1 MSMSYVK
8 LVEMLNWYGDNVD
21 SNIDTVE
28 ILSDTHVEIDGK
40 EYMVL
45 NEDEAKEEF
54 KRYQEDLLDDMGLDS
69 FSEWAK
75 NHILE
80 NFLYMN
86 ELNNMMSEHNEG
98 YIEDI
103 KYEEGRLQEEMKE
116 RGCDTEEEF
125 LESLNSDYKNGYEY
139 FRENFGM
146 DILMAMV
153 RENNLLDYDEI
164 IDWIADTDGRGCLAG
179 YDGVENEWC
188 DYYIYRVN

>member
-1 MSMSYVK
+1 MTMSYVK
-8 LVEMLNWYGDNVD
+8 LVEMLNWYGDNVNSD
-21 SNIDTVE
+21 ISSVG

-80 NFLYMN
+80 NFVDKEWFN
-86 ELNNMMSEHNEG
+86 GAMSDSNQG
-98 YIEDI
+98 YIDDI
-103 KYEEGRLQEEMKE
+103 RFEENRLEEEMKE
-116 RGCDTEEEF
+116 RNCKEEYEF
-125 LESLNSDYKNGYEY
+125 LESLNDDYEDGLEWMI
-139 FRENFGM
+139 ENFGM
-146 DILMAMV
+146 DEVEACV
-153 RENNLLDYDEI
+153 KNYNLLDYDEI
-164 IDWIADTDGRGCLAG
+164 IDWIEETDGRGCLAQ

>member
-125 LESLNSDYKNGYEY
+125 LESLNSDYENGYEY

-164 IDWIADTDGRGCLAG
+164 IDWIADIDGRGCLAG